1 MKHVYLDQNKWID
14 LARTVDSDADE
25 KRFADVALL
34 LRAGV
39 DAGHVSLPLSSAHYM
54 ETQNRRDWRSRRQ
67 LGETMIAFSELHTI
81 APQDALLPTELD
93 IALREMFGAP
103 PTPRGARVFGV
114 GASHA
119 FDMPIPPY
127 RIPDELRNR
136 VADPVGFE
144 RQANEHLEKH
154 LLIGPSPQHEEAGIP
169 DYEPLSHLEVGER
182 YADAKQNLR
191 EMRKAQGW
199 NRGERSERVARAQA
213 LTDHLRPIEEA
224 MSRAG
229 LGIDELMD
237 KGQQGMSEFVEK
249 VPTVLASS
257 ELERHRHV
265 ASEKPWERQD
275 LTDIGT
281 LCVAI
286 VHCDVIVT
294 ENVWTDAVRRSKLDE
309 RFGTVV
315 ISRLE
320 DLAPHLLD

>member
-14 LARTVDSDADE
+14 LARTVDPDADE
-25 KRFADVALL
+25 TRFADVALL
-34 LRAGV
+34 LRAGI
-39 DAGHVSLPLSSAHYM
+39 DGGYVSLPLASAHYM

-67 LGETMIAFSELHTI
+67 LGETMVTFSELHTV
-81 APQDALLPTELD
+81 APQDALLPAELD

-103 PTPRGARVFGV
+103 PTPRSARVFGV

-119 FDMPIPPY
+119 FGMPIPPY
-127 RIPDELRNR
+127 RIPDELRSR
-136 VADPVGFE
+136 VADPAGFE
-144 RQANEHLEKH
+144 RQANEHLEEH
-154 LLIGPSPQHEEAGIP
+154 LLIGPSPQLEEAGIP

-182 YADAKQNLR
+182 YAEAKQNLR
-191 EMRKAQGW
+191 EVRKAAGW
-199 NRGERSERVARAQA
+199 NRGERSERLARAQA
-213 LTDHLRPIEEA
+213 LTDHLPQIEEA

-229 LGIDELMD
+229 LNIDLLIDGGRE
-237 KGQQGMSEFVEK
+237 GMGEFVEK

-275 LTDIGT
+275 LTDIGS
-281 LCVAI
+281 LCVAV
-286 VHCDVIVT
+286 VHCDVVVT

-320 DLAPHLLD
+320 DLTRHLLY